1 MAKALAQTP
10 TETTEGGETV
20 VETTSAEPVVETQET
35 EQEVSTAPEETAEST
50 EVEAAPEPTPE
61 PTPEPPKE
69 DWKDKRIAKLTA
81 RLAEARKAEAAP
93 QAPDPTADFNRRV
106 AEAAA
111 QQVAAQEYNRKCN
124 EAAKKGKELFGADFD
139 VALTQ
144 LRSLVNENDPEE
156 VGSYNQFINA
166 GLETEHLPELI
177 AILGNNLGE
186 ASRILA
192 LPPVKMG
199 IELAKLALAEPKAA
213 PEPVSELRKPI
224 RPVGGGRGDHL
235 AVDPADPSR
244 ADSLSTAEW
253 MKRREAS
260 LKEARR

>member
-1 MAKALAQTP
+1 MAKALEQQTP
-10 TETTEGGETV
+10 SVSEA
-20 VETTSAEPVVETQET
+20 SPEPVVEEN
-35 EQEVSTAPEETAEST
+35 TAGGASP
-50 EVEAAPEPTPE
+50 EVEAAPAEEVVAEAAQPE
-61 PTPEPPKE
+61 PEPASPAPEPPKE

-81 RLAEARKAEAAP
+81 RLAAAQKAEP
-93 QAPDPTADFNRRV
+93 TQPDPTEDFNRRV

-111 QQVAAQEYNRKCN
+111 QQVATNEYNRKCN

-139 VALTQ
+139 TALTQ

-156 VGSYNQFINA
+156 VGAYNQFINA

-177 AILGNNLGE
+177 SLLGNDLGE

-260 LKEARR
+260 LAAARQR